1 MIPCVGFP
9 PGLEANTE
17 IPSTGPPVSV
27 LISPG
32 VLCDTLADQPIDPSI
47 SERILKFCIPLN
59 DSPDMSH
66 GKRESSKRPW
76 KPADLAAV
84 KGGAGNPPPPP
95 ITIRPQ
101 TRITTGTTP
110 SKHTISPLY

>member
-76 KPADLAAV
+76 KPADLAAG
-84 KGGAGNPPPPP
+84 KGAAGNPPPPRSP
-95 ITIRPQ
+95 RRPEPG
-101 TRITTGTTP
+101 INNGPTP
-110 SKHTISPLY
+110 FNKIVPPL

>member
-66 GKRESSKRPW
+66 GKRESSKRTW
-76 KPADLAAV
+76 QPADLAAV
-84 KGGAGNPPPPP
+84 KEGGVTLPPHGY
-95 ITIRPQ
+95 IR
-101 TRITTGTTP
+101 
-110 SKHTISPLY
+110 SPTERLHIGAPGSTKVV

>member
-76 KPADLAAV
+76 KPADLAAGMGEAV
-84 KGGAGNPPPPP
+84 NLPPPLRTLQPKPRINTGPP
-95 ITIRPQ
+95 PCKKFLP
-101 TRITTGTTP
+101 P
-110 SKHTISPLY
+110 S